1 MASAGTE
8 SGRGGSG
15 DGDGLIRA
23 RYSPMVTGLFERHV
37 RSMVRR
43 RFHCVRMVEETVPL
57 LQDAGADE
65 RPLVIV
71 MNHSSWWDP
80 LVPLMLRRGFFEGR
94 TPLAVMDREQLEK
107 FGFFRRLGIF
117 GIDPDDPASLDG
129 MGGYVMEHLLSA
141 DRAVFL
147 VTPQGR
153 FADSREPIRM
163 RPGVAAILA
172 RAVREKLRVRVVSL
186 AIEYTFWLEQKP
198 EVFLRAAEC
207 SGEHDA
213 TTAWHRRLTE
223 AMEANGS
230 ALAEAVIGRDPGAFR
245 TLLGGSAG
253 VHPVYDLLLRLRGKR
268 ASLEDSSRLGNRDG
282 HASGGADRTKTP
294 ASEGVS

>member
-1 MASAGTE
+1 MASAGTDA
-8 SGRGGSG
+8 GRYGT
-15 DGDGLIRA
+15 GDGLIRA
-23 RYSPMVTGLFERHV
+23 RYSPLVTGLFERHV

-43 RFHCVRMVEETVPL
+43 RFHCVRMVEETVPVL
-57 LQDAGADE
+57 RDAEGDE
-65 RPLVIV
+65 RPLVVV

-80 LVPLMLRRGFFEGR
+80 LVPLMLRKEFFQGR

-129 MGGYVMEHLLSA
+129 MGRYVIEHLSKA
-141 DRAVFL
+141 ERAAFL

-153 FADSREPIRM
+153 FADPREPMRL
-163 RPGVAAILA
+163 RPGIAAILA
-172 RAVREKLRVRVVSL
+172 RAEREGLRVRVVSL

-198 EVFLRAAEC
+198 EIFLRAAEC
-207 SGEHDA
+207 SGDLDA
-213 TTAWHRRLTE
+213 TTAWHRRLTQ
-223 AMEANGS
+223 AMEANGR
-230 ALAEAVIGRDPGAFR
+230 ALAEAVVRRDPRAFR

-268 ASLEDSSRLGNRDG
+268 ISLEDSSRVGNRDG

-294 ASEGVS
+294 TSEGVS